1 MRDLAGKVAV
11 VTGAGSGIGR
21 ELAIA
26 CAREGAG
33 VVLADVDEPGMRDS
47 AAAIASRG
55 RATLEVRCDVSRP
68 EEVEHL
74 AARAYERFGAVH
86 LLFNNAGVAV
96 AGPTWTSTVEDWT
109 WILGINVMGVVHG
122 IRAFVPRMLA
132 RKDECHIV
140 NTASVAGFLSIP
152 GSGAYCVSKH
162 AVVTLSECLHH
173 ELRLEKAS
181 IGVSVLAPAF
191 VPTGIFD
198 SARNRPRELAATN
211 PLARPYEEAGRKAV
225 LAGKLSAAEVA
236 AITLAAVKSGRF
248 YIFPHTKIKASIEA
262 RSRDILEE
270 RDPTDLSRPVAGAQ
284 GERAP

>member
-1 MRDLAGKVAV
+1 MRELGGKVAV

-26 CAREGAG
+26 CAREGMS
-33 VVLADVDEPGMRDS
+33 VVLADIDEQGQRAT
-47 AAAIASRG
+47 AAAVAPLG
-55 RATLEVRCDVSRP
+55 RETVELRCDVSRSDA
-68 EEVEHL
+68 VESV

-132 RKDECHIV
+132 GGDECHIV

-152 GSGAYCVSKH
+152 GSSAYCASKH
-162 AVVTLSECLHH
+162 AVATISECLRH
-173 ELRLEKAS
+173 ELRVEKAR

-191 VPTGIFD
+191 VPTGISE
-198 SARNRPRELAATN
+198 SARNRPAELAATN
-211 PLARPYEEAGRKAV
+211 PLAKPYEDAVRKAV
-225 LAGKLSAAEVA
+225 LAGKLSAAEIA
-236 AITLAAVKSGRF
+236 AITLDAVKSGRF
-248 YIFPHTKIKASIEA
+248 YIFPHAKIKASIEA

-270 RDPTDLSRPVAGAQ
+270 RDPTDLSRPVALAQ
-284 GERAP
+284 KEGTP